1 METSHDD
8 MARAYPAVHDTEKVR
23 LLGPVGGTDAEI
35 RVWISTSSL
44 SFPCSYLSNVAGR
57 SKRLTMLPC

>member
-8 MARAYPAVHDTEKVR
+8 MARAYPAVHDTANIR
-23 LLGPVGGTDAEI
+23 LLGPAGGTDVEI

-44 SFPCSYLSNVAGR
+44 SFPIPCLSDVAGR
-57 SKRLTMLPC
+57 SNGLTMLPS